1 MVSEIEYQE
10 LIERNINP
18 QSLKH
23 FILDLEEVYKRENG
37 WNVGNIEVVKAP
49 NDQIKVSVT
58 VTKQPISDDINTYT
72 THIAIVKKDNL
83 NNEIQDICNKYT
95 KEEGYTIGNPLT
107 NTLNDNEIIIR
118 IPLTKQSNNLKL

>member
-37 WNVGNIEVVKAP
+37 WNVGNIESAKRP
-49 NDQIKVSVT
+49 NKSKCYSHKT
-58 VTKQPISDDINTYT
+58 TYF
-72 THIAIVKKDNL
+72 
-83 NNEIQDICNKYT
+83 
-95 KEEGYTIGNPLT
+95 
-107 NTLNDNEIIIR
+107 
-118 IPLTKQSNNLKL
+118 